1 MSPRRIR
8 FSVAREQAAAV
19 VRSVLSLYPKDG
31 DTEAL
36 VDFYA
41 TREILEEAMLQE
53 GCLAAELCVPA
64 DGAGPLVV
72 TALWRDVA
80 AYDAWVANPYRAA
93 NAEDLAALVEGGFGA
108 GARGSLYEI
117 VLSAP
122 S

>member
-1 MSPRRIR
+1 
-8 FSVAREQAAAV
+8 VAREQAAEV
-19 VRSVLSLYPKDG
+19 VRSVLSLYSKHG

-36 VDFYA
+36 VDFY
-41 TREILEEAMLQE
+41 TSRGILEEAMLHG
-53 GCLAAELCVPA
+53 GCLAAELCVPT

-80 AYDAWVANPYRAA
+80 AYDAWVANPRRAA

-117 VLSAP
+117 VLSAR